1 MIVAKARCLR
11 TRANLPEE
19 MWPEIV
25 KAAAYL
31 VNRTP
36 TKRLAW
42 KSPAESLQN
51 ALGRSVKIDISHLK
65 IYSYKIYAYLPQKI
79 RERKIYYKLTL

>member
-1 MIVAKARCLR
+1 
-11 TRANLPEE
+11 

-31 VNRTP
+31 VNHTP

-51 ALGRSVKIDISHLK
+51 TLDRTAIKPNISHLRV
-65 IYSYKIYAYLPQKI
+65 YSYKTYVYLPQKV
-79 RERKIYYKLTL
+79 REREVSRTP